1 MKVVAIIQAR
11 MGSSRLPGK
20 VLRRLAGRTVLAH
33 VIGRV
38 SAVLGLDCTVVATT
52 CAAADDTVAREA
64 QMNGALVYRGSEQ
77 DVLDRYYQA
86 ALEQSAGTIV
96 RITSDCPLLDPA
108 VVGAML
114 QDFKNAASSSQPYD
128 YMSNGLRRTFPRG
141 LDAEIFTMDA
151 LTCAHRA
158 ASAPYEREHV
168 TPYIYEHPDKFRIH
182 SFESGRDLS
191 HLRWTLDTAEDFA
204 MLSRVFA
211 ALPSLRQ
218 GPTTE
223 QVLDYLDAH
232 PEVAR
237 INAGV
242 SQKALRG

>member
-11 MGSSRLPGK
+11 MGSTRLPGK

-38 SAVLGLDCTVVATT
+38 TAVQGIDCTVVATT
-52 CAAADDTVAREA
+52 HAALDDAVAREA
-64 QMNGALVYRGSEQ
+64 QLNGALVYRGSER

-86 ALEQSAGTIV
+86 ALGQSAGTVV

-108 VVGAML
+108 VVGVML
-114 QDFKNAASSSQPYD
+114 QKFKGAASSGSLYD
-128 YMSNGLRRTFPRG
+128 YVSNGLRRTYPRG
-141 LDAEIFTMDA
+141 LDTEIFTMDA
-151 LTCAHRA
+151 LTRAHRV

-168 TPYIYEHPDKFRIH
+168 TPYIYEHPEEFRLH
-182 SFESGRDLS
+182 SFESARDLS

-204 MLSRVFA
+204 MLSQVFD
-211 ALPSLRQ
+211 ALPAPRQ

-232 PEVAR
+232 PEVAL
-237 INAGV
+237 INAGIR
-242 SQKALRG
+242 QKALRG